1 MPLNRSNIGIA
12 FTASRYKNFR
22 AFAAMFAMP
31 ATYVSDEEDDDH
43 IPTQSQDEQPIQ
55 MTSTSSNEDPKCPS
69 EGAHIC
75 F

>member
-12 FTASRYKNFR
+12 FTASGYKNLR

-31 ATYVSDEEDDDH
+31 VTYVSDEEDDDH
-43 IPTQSQDEQPIQ
+43 VPTQSQDEQPIQ
-55 MTSTSSNEDPKCPS
+55 ITSTSSNEDPKRPS